1 MPQTEPWAQRVEA
14 AANRNEDFA
23 GAARWLDT
31 KIVLRIGT
39 AAYWFKLYR
48 GRIID
53 AAPYNPGVN
62 MLGYDV
68 VVSGEPAA
76 WRRAVEGTTTFGREL
91 GTGQVGCDGN
101 RVEMERS
108 YKAVHV
114 LGSQVIAQCG
124 LPPEVGA

>member
-1 MPQTEPWAQRVEA
+1 MPEAEPWPQRVAA
-14 AANRNEDFA
+14 AANGNEDFA

-31 KIVLRIGT
+31 KILLRVGP
-39 AAYWFKLYR
+39 AAYWFKVYR

-53 AAPYNPGVN
+53 AAAYNPGTN

-68 VVSGEPAA
+68 VVAGEPAA
-76 WRRAVEGTTTFGREL
+76 WRRAVDGVTTFGREL
-91 GTGQVGCDGN
+91 GTGQIGGDGN

-114 LGSQVIAQCG
+114 LGSQILPECG